1 MTSRESLIEIYLDWF
16 NNYLSAETYAE
27 HNGLEVEDASVLIRL
42 ARSVYN
48 SQHPDN

>member
-16 NNYLSAETYAE
+16 NNYLSVETYAD
-27 HNGLEVEDASVLIRL
+27 HNGLEVDQASALITL

-48 SQHPDN
+48 SEHPDN